1 MTPEENVVKLMNAE
15 YYDVII
21 IGSGMGGLGAG
32 LYLQKNNPN
41 LKTLI
46 LEQHTI
52 PGGSVNGFKR
62 KGYYFDSGAEGLV
75 YCGEGQ
81 IFRNRLEEVGVFQ
94 DFISIDPV
102 EVMKY
107 HDRTVHMYNKLERF
121 IEELILHF
129 PEEEEEIRNYFKTI
143 KKMSDEYFSL
153 GLNTFDESFLTLL
166 KIVITRPTL
175 RKYGLKS
182 FEQFLDKYITNPDLR
197 KILAVYSLW
206 LGVLPN
212 KIRATAAAIVFNSPF
227 IDGNFYP
234 KGGMLAFAKNL
245 EKVYKTNGGEIRYK
259 SKVEKILVHKKKA
272 VGVRLENGKIFYGKW
287 IISNADLRRTV
298 FDFVGKDFFKKS
310 YQNFISKLKQSITG
324 FAVFLG
330 LDEHLDNHHSH
341 IAYNVDAEKYI
352 SRLMNDGF
360 EPEEVLI
367 RIPQNIDPSLRNEK
381 GSSVILLSMAP
392 YNYKKNWGTKKDSK
406 KNEIYHDLKE
416 VFADKLIKLA
426 EKAIPNIT
434 QKIKVKEIATPLT
447 YERYLQ
453 TTQGAWYGP
462 QTDQKLPSFKSPLKR
477 LLFAGGNVDGA
488 GVPPTFFSGLKTGKY
503 VTKKM
508 KRKRDS
514 KTVYY
519 SVIDGQRV
527 AITAPLPEDK
537 AITGVIAQ
545 R

>member
-1 MTPEENVVKLMNAE
+1 MKAE

-21 IGSGMGGLGAG
+21 IGSGMGGLGSG
-32 LYLQKNNPN
+32 LYLKKKNPN

-46 LEQHTI
+46 LEQHSI

-81 IFRNRLEEVGVFQ
+81 VFRKGLEEVGVFQ

-107 HDRTVHMYNKLERF
+107 QDRTVIMHNKLEKF
-121 IEELILHF
+121 IEELIKHF
-129 PEEEEEIRNYFKTI
+129 PDEEEEIKSYFEII

-153 GLNTFDESFLTLL
+153 SINNLDTSFRTLL
-166 KIVITRPTL
+166 KIVFTRPTL
-175 RKYGLKS
+175 RKYGTKTFQQL
-182 FEQFLDKYITNPDLR
+182 LDKFITNPDLR

-206 LGVLPN
+206 LGVLPD
-212 KIRATAAAIVFNSPF
+212 KISAPSAAIAFNSPF

-234 KGGMLAFAKNL
+234 KGGMLAFAKNMVKAFKL
-245 EKVYKTNGGEIRYK
+245 NGGEVKYN
-259 SKVEKILVHKKKA
+259 SKVEKILFHKKKA
-272 VGVRLENGKIFYGKW
+272 VGVRLEDGSIFYGKW
-287 IISNADLRRTV
+287 IISNADLRKTV

-310 YQNFISKLKQSITG
+310 YQNFISKIKQSITG

-330 LDEHLDNHHSH
+330 LDTHLDDYHSH

-352 SRLMNDGF
+352 ERLRADKF

-367 RIPQNIDPSLRNEK
+367 RIPQNIDPSLRNDK

-392 YNYKKNWGTKKDSK
+392 YNYKKKWGIGKDGK
-406 KNEIYHDLKE
+406 KNDTYHELKE
-416 VFADKLIKLA
+416 IFANKLIKLA
-426 EKAIPNIT
+426 EKVIPDLT

-447 YERYLQ
+447 YERYIQ
-453 TTQGAWYGP
+453 STEGSWYGP
-462 QTDQKLPSFKSPLKR
+462 QIDQKLPSFKSPLKR

-488 GVPPTFFSGLKTGKY
+488 GVPPSFFSGIKTAKY

-508 KRKRDS
+508 KKKRYW
-514 KTVYY
+514 KVVYY

-527 AITAPLPEDK
+527 AITAPFPEDK
-537 AITGVIAQ
+537 AITGVISHK
-545 R
+545 